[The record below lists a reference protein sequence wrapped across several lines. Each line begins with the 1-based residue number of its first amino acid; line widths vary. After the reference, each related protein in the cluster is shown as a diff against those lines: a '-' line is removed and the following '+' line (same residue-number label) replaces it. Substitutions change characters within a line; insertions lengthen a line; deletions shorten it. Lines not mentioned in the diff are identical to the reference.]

1 MINRKD
7 DTPGA
12 IEWFRYARQVQKE
25 QLRQL
30 AQQGQLV
37 SQLSHVV
44 HMLQCERGASNIW
57 LCSQGRLYGAER
69 RASAA
74 LVDEQIRPLLLSLS
88 PRHLPSASGL
98 CQRIARAVWSL
109 EQLPALRDNVAGQQ
123 IAAETATCQFSRTIR
138 HLLNIIPQ
146 LNDSIDDPTLAGR
159 LVALYSFMQGKELV
173 GQERALGAQGFAQ
186 GSFSQELRQRLVD
199 RIDGQ
204 QPCFDSF
211 LSLATSPLKM
221 LFYTEC
227 QAGIAIE
234 QLRRIACTRQPGEDG
249 GETALRW
256 FQLQTQRLE
265 QMCGLEELLIG
276 ELMTVVDG
284 LLDDEGEP
292 DAPDPQHDDPVSDSL
307 LLHLDRQLLPLVRQQ
322 ARELEQLSGQLA
334 SLKDTLEER
343 QLIDKAKSVLMTHRQ
358 MNEEQAWHC
367 LRKMAMEK
375 NQRMV
380 EIARALLA
388 VKALWQHDA
397 TTSLHNERA

>member
-1 MINRKD
+1 MINRED
-7 DTPGA
+7 ETPGA

-25 QLRQL
+25 QLHQL

-57 LCSQGRLYGAER
+57 LCSQGALYAAER

-74 LVDEQIRPLLLSLS
+74 LVDEQTRALLAYLV
-88 PRHLPSASGL
+88 PQHLPSASGL

-109 EQLPALRDNVAGQQ
+109 EQLPALRDKVTARQ
-123 IAAETATCQFSRTIR
+123 ISPETATVQFSRTIR

-146 LNDSIDDPTLAGR
+146 LNDSIDDPTLAAR

-173 GQERALGAQGFAQ
+173 GQERALGAQGFAL
-186 GSFSQELRQRLVD
+186 GDFSDELRQRLVD

-211 LSLATSPLKM
+211 LSLASAPLKM
-221 LFYTEC
+221 LFFTEC

-234 QLRRIACTRQPGEDG
+234 QLRRIACTRKPTADDG
-249 GETALRW
+249 QSALHW
-256 FQLQTQRLE
+256 FTLQTQRLE
-265 QMCGLEELLIG
+265 HMRGLEEALAP
-276 ELMTVVDG
+276 TY
-284 LLDDEGEP
+284 DDL
-292 DAPDPQHDDPVSDSL
+292 QSDSL
-307 LLHLDRQLLPLVRQQ
+307 VLHLDRQLLPLVRQQ
-322 ARELEQLSGQLA
+322 ARELEQLSAQLA

-343 QLIDKAKSVLMTHRQ
+343 RLIDKAKSVLMTHRQ
-358 MNEEQAWHC
+358 MSEEQAWHC
-367 LRKMAMEK
+367 LRKMAMDK

-388 VKALWQHDA
+388 VKSLWHSDEEA
-397 TTSLHNERA
+397 PLHNHRA